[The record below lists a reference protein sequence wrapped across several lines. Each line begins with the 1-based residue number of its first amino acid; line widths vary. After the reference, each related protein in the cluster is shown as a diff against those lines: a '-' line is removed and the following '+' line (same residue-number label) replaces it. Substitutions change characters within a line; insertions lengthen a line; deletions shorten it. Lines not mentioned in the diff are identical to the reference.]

1 MINRVN
7 LNVMLLGREKL
18 QEAFDVIVDRQAT
31 HGIDK
36 TKGLFIDVREWGVR
50 DRIFGIPFS
59 KQPNSWGYED

>member
-1 MINRVN
+1 MFNRVN
-7 LNVMLLGREKL
+7 HKVMLLGREQL
-18 QEAFDVIVDRQAT
+18 QEAFDVIVDPPAT

-36 TKGLFIDVREWGVR
+36 TKGLFIDVRERGIR